1 MTKYLLTLHKP
12 APGGVTVNLLNAR
25 IPTPLD
31 HEADRALLDRIVAT
45 RYPGWRLV
53 AAVPQLEEEADNDAV

>member
-12 APGGVTVNLLNAR
+12 APGGVTATFVSAR

-31 HEADRALLDRIVAT
+31 HEADRALLDRVVAT
-45 RYPGWRLV
+45 RWPEWRLV
-53 AAVPQLEEEADNDAV
+53 AAVPQLEEEAENDAV